1 MILLERIKEI
11 VNDKF
16 NDKKHKQDMTD
27 LILLL
32 LSKKPYF
39 KEYPT
44 IVYNGFIDE
53 NDVSIFENIIDKLKD
68 MKTIKDLN
76 DFTLNDL
83 YTLSSLNDY
92 LLTDSESRT
101 YKNDF
106 TCVRPNQNTST
117 EHYIESFD
125 YICQAI
131 NFKKFNIKEKK
142 ESSGLLGFNF
152 EDFHFEL
159 IKEHLLVELKDLCN
173 YKIQNTN
180 KYKDNIEIANNIV
193 NDLVGEY
200 PEINQNNK
208 KEYNI
213 TISTKNRQI
222 QTFHSIFKSLKSN
235 TSNLFFIQDE
245 IRNFLD
251 LSTLFEVS
259 DNIEYITLPYYSF
272 KSDVV
277 FLGNSSVQRSF
288 LKDIAITQF
297 KELFKDKTI
306 VTNSK
311 KLSEMEGFHFVS
323 LNKQSQYESFIFLM
337 QQNNHKDYMTKE
349 NYKIIFELF
358 NKFNYEEPNI
368 NHFKL
373 YDKINKNI
381 IDTIKD
387 NRNTLKNKVKF

>member
-1 MILLERIKEI
+1 MILLEKIKEI

-16 NDKKHKQDMTD
+16 DNKQYKQDMTD

-53 NDVSIFENIIDKLKD
+53 NDVSIFENIINKLKD

-76 DFTLNDL
+76 HFTLNEL

-92 LLTDSESRT
+92 LLTEPDSRT

-106 TCVRPNQNTST
+106 TCVRPNYNTST
-117 EHYIESFD
+117 EHYIQSFD
-125 YICQAI
+125 YICEAI

-142 ESSGLLGFNF
+142 EYSGLLGFNF
-152 EDFHFEL
+152 EDFNFEL
-159 IKEHLLVELKDLCN
+159 IKDHLLIELKDLCN

-180 KYKDNIEIANNIV
+180 KYKDNIEIANNII
-193 NDLVGEY
+193 NDLVVEY

-213 TISTKNRQI
+213 SISTKNRQI
-222 QTFHSIFKSLKSN
+222 QTFHSIFRSLKSSN
-235 TSNLFFIQDE
+235 SNLLFMQDE
-245 IRNFLD
+245 VRNFLD
-251 LSTLFEVS
+251 LSTLFEIS
-259 DNIEYITLPYYSF
+259 DNIEYITLPYYNF

-277 FLGNSSVQRSF
+277 FLGNNAGQRAF
-288 LKDIAITQF
+288 LKDIAINEF
-297 KELFKDKTI
+297 KESFKDKTI

-311 KLSEMEGFHFVS
+311 KLADMEGFHFVS
-323 LNKQSQYESFIFLM
+323 LKQQSQYESFIFLM
-337 QQNNHKDYMTKE
+337 HQNNHKDYMTKE

-368 NHFKL
+368 NYFKL
-373 YDKINKNI
+373 YDKIHQNI

-387 NRNTLKNKVKF
+387 NKNTLKNKVKF

>member
-1 MILLERIKEI
+1 MYTNILLY
-11 VNDKF
+11 F
-16 NDKKHKQDMTD
+16 SQYYF
-27 LILLL
+27 
-32 LSKKPYF
+32 YF
-39 KEYPT
+39 K
-44 IVYNGFIDE
+44 VD
-53 NDVSIFENIIDKLKD
+53 
-68 MKTIKDLN
+68 
-76 DFTLNDL
+76 
-83 YTLSSLNDY
+83 
-92 LLTDSESRT
+92 
-101 YKNDF
+101 
-106 TCVRPNQNTST
+106 
-117 EHYIESFD
+117 
-125 YICQAI
+125 
-131 NFKKFNIKEKK
+131 
-142 ESSGLLGFNF
+142 
-152 EDFHFEL
+152 
-159 IKEHLLVELKDLCN
+159 
-173 YKIQNTN
+173 
-180 KYKDNIEIANNIV
+180 
-193 NDLVGEY
+193 
-200 PEINQNNK
+200 
-208 KEYNI
+208 
-213 TISTKNRQI
+213 
-222 QTFHSIFKSLKSN
+222 
-235 TSNLFFIQDE
+235 FIQDE

-373 YDKINKNI
+373 YDKINQNI

-387 NRNTLKNKVKF
+387 NRNTLKNKVKFEFFIFLFLCYNMHMNKIKEEYL